1 MSNPTNPHNDREI
14 DFPEITPPQV
24 VAKIGSV
31 TTGIYPSVYAA
42 ARNYLKDY
50 KALYAPEATFSKIP
64 ATSTITNGVSRSG
77 GGFYTTFITEDRGG
91 KNSLPHPVIFQ
102 TISNE

>member
-1 MSNPTNPHNDREI
+1 MKKPTNPQNDREV
-14 DFPEITPPQV
+14 DFPETTPPQV
-24 VAKIGSV
+24 IAKIGSV

-42 ARNYLKDY
+42 ARQFITDY
-50 KALYAPEATFSKIP
+50 KERYAPEAIFSKVP
-64 ATSTITNGVSRSG
+64 APSTITNGVSRSS

-91 KNSLPHPVIFQ
+91 KSTLPHPVTFQ